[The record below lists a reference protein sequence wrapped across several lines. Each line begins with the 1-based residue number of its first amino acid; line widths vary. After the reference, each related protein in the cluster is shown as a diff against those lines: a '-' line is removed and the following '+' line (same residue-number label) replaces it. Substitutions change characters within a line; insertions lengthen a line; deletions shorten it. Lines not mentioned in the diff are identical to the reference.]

1 MRLRTRPLQQLT
13 EDAAWTETEAP
24 VGQETSGAHAEAPRG
39 WRQRAKDQR
48 AAATERLT
56 PWPQANRV
64 GTRALL
70 LLLVIGILTGPFA
83 VLRSYTTSAPATVQ
97 VPPDTSSTAADA
109 EARARTQ
116 ATGTATTLVWAW
128 LSAGQADSDALDAM
142 LEYPPAQLALP
153 RDRPSPPAAVTVVDA
168 AAAGEWWTVTVSAR
182 GGQAG
187 AGSTY
192 RVAVRVDD
200 MHSVPLTLPAQI
212 PQQAPTPSDSARDD
226 GPDQVSVSASD
237 PAAAAAGGFVQTL
250 LSGTGDLS
258 RWTSPGAALTPVRPA
273 ICSTAQPTTTAATD
287 PPEPSDGQSTD
298 VLVTVACRGTGKQPA
313 TTTLQYLLTLT
324 ARGGR
329 WEVSAYTGST
339 PGSTSKDTG
348 TSTAGTGTAG
358 STSTTPSSTTP
369 TPTSATPR

>member
-1 MRLRTRPLQQLT
+1 MRLGTRSRQQSAG
-13 EDAAWTETEAP
+13 DAPGTKKDAP
-24 VGQETSGAHAEAPRG
+24 VGPEAFGAPAEEPRG

-48 AAATERLT
+48 AAAAERLT
-56 PWPQANRV
+56 PWPQANRF

-70 LLLVIGILTGPFA
+70 FLLVIAILAGPFA
-83 VLRSYTTSAPATVQ
+83 VLRSYTTSASAKLETL
-97 VPPDTSSTAADA
+97 PDTTSTTADA
-109 EARARTQ
+109 EARSRIR

-128 LSAGQADSDALDAM
+128 LSAGQADSDALGAV
-142 LEYPPAQLALP
+142 LEYPPIQLSLP

-168 AAAGEWWTVTVSAR
+168 AGAGEWWTVTVSAR
-182 GGQAG
+182 GGLAG

-200 MHSVPLTLPAQI
+200 KQAVALTLPAQI
-212 PQQAPTPSDSARDD
+212 PQQAPTPSESDLGD
-226 GPDQVSVSASD
+226 GPDQVSVSETD

-250 LSGTGDLS
+250 LSGNGDLS
-258 RWTSPGAALTPVRPA
+258 RWTSPGAALTPIRPA

-298 VLVTVACRGTGKQPA
+298 VLVTVACRGTGKRPT

-339 PGSTSKDTG
+339 PGSTANIPAG
-348 TSTAGTGTAG
+348 TSTAGAG
-358 STSTTPSSTTP
+358 SASTSPTSSTS

>member
-1 MRLRTRPLQQLT
+1 MRLGTRPPQQSTGDAPGT
-13 EDAAWTETEAP
+13 EADAP
-24 VGQETSGAHAEAPRG
+24 VGPEASGAPAEKPGG

-56 PWPQANRV
+56 PWPQANRF

-70 LLLVIGILTGPFA
+70 FLLVIAIVAGPFA
-83 VLRSYTTSAPATVQ
+83 VLRSYTTSAPAKVETL
-97 VPPDTSSTAADA
+97 PDTTSTTADA

-153 RDRPSPPAAVTVVDA
+153 LDRPSPPAAVTVVDA
-168 AAAGEWWTVTVSAR
+168 AGAGEWWTVTVSAR

-200 MHSVPLTLPAQI
+200 KQAIPLTLPAQI
-212 PQQAPTPSDSARDD
+212 PQQAPTPSASDYGDK
-226 GPDQVSVSASD
+226 PDQVTVSASD

-250 LSGTGDLS
+250 LSRTGDLS
-258 RWTSPGAALTPVRPA
+258 RWTSPGAALTPIRPA

-298 VLVTVACRGTGKQPA
+298 VLVTVACRGTGKRPT

-339 PGSTSKDTG
+339 PASTPNNPAGTSTDGTGTGSTSPTN
-348 TSTAGTGTAG
+348 
-358 STSTTPSSTTP
+358 TTPTP

>member
-1 MRLRTRPLQQLT
+1 MRLGPRPPQQT
-13 EDAAWTETEAP
+13 GDARGTEAGAP
-24 VGQETSGAHAEAPRG
+24 IGPEASGAAAEEPRG

-48 AAATERLT
+48 AAATDRLT
-56 PWPQANRV
+56 PWPQANRF

-70 LLLVIGILTGPFA
+70 VLLVIGILAGPFA
-83 VLRSYTTSAPATVQ
+83 VLRSYTTSAPAKPATL
-97 VPPDTSSTAADA
+97 PDTTSTTADA
-109 EARARTQ
+109 EARSRTQ
-116 ATGTATTLVWAW
+116 ATGTATILVWAW

-142 LEYPPAQLALP
+142 LEYPPTQLALP
-153 RDRPSPPAAVTVVDA
+153 RDRPSPPAAVTIVDA
-168 AAAGEWWTVTVSAR
+168 AGAGEWWTVTVSAR

-192 RVAVRVDD
+192 RVTLRVDEKQA
-200 MHSVPLTLPAQI
+200 VALTLPAQI
-212 PQQAPTPSDSARDD
+212 PQQAPTPPESDHGD

-250 LSGTGDLS
+250 LSGNGDLS
-258 RWTSPGAALTPVRPA
+258 RWTSPGAALTPIRPA
-273 ICSTAQPTTTAATD
+273 ICSTAQPTTTAAAD

-298 VLVTVACRGTGKQPA
+298 VLVTVACRRTGKQPT

-329 WEVSAYTGST
+329 WEVSAYTSST
-339 PGSTSKDTG
+339 PGSTPKIPAG
-348 TSTAGTGTAG
+348 TSTAGTDAAST
-358 STSTTPSSTTP
+358 SPTSTTS